1 LINALCRTMIHVFI
15 GTKAQFIKMAPIL
28 QELQKRSK
36 PFNLIDAGQHAGL
49 TGELL
54 RQFGMGEPD
63 VVLRRE
69 HFNIKTVPQALAWS
83 IRNFFYILFTPR
95 RNFRRI
101 FRNQKGVCLIH
112 GDTLTTLLSLLYAK
126 RCGLFVAHVEAGL
139 RSFHLLDPFPEE
151 IIRRVAMAA
160 SDLLFAPSA
169 SAFQNLIKMGYRKKA
184 VLIGA
189 NTVLDSVRYAA
200 RRVKKETLPSGPYA
214 LMTIHRMETIFSCS
228 RLKTVVEIIR
238 SAARERALM
247 FILHEPTR
255 NQLKRFG
262 LLNEVLRIEN
272 VTLLPL
278 LSYLDFIGFVVG
290 ADYVITDGGSIQEEC
305 YYLNKPCMVLRTR
318 TERGEGIGENAFLA
332 EFDKDHIE
340 KFLRTFPT
348 LRRRNPEDSGQPSA
362 LIVDRILQ
370 HA

>member
-1 LINALCRTMIHVFI
+1 MIHVFI

-28 QELQKRSK
+28 QELQKRGKS
-36 PFNLIDAGQHAGL
+36 FNLIDAGQHAGL

-54 RQFGMGEPD
+54 RQFGIGEPD

-69 HFNIKTVPQALAWS
+69 RFNIKTVPQALAWS
-83 IRNFFYILFTPR
+83 IRHFFYILFTPR
-95 RNFRRI
+95 RNFRRM
-101 FRNQKGVCLIH
+101 FRNEKGVCLIH

-169 SAFQNLIKMGYRKKA
+169 SAFQNLLKMGYGKKA

-200 RRVKKETLPSGPYA
+200 ERVKKEALPSRPYA
-214 LMTIHRMETIFSCS
+214 LMTIHRMETIFSYS

-238 SAARERALM
+238 SAARDRALQ
-247 FILHEPTR
+247 FVLHEPTR
-255 NQLKRFG
+255 NQLRRFG
-262 LLNEVLRIEN
+262 LLQELSQIKN

-278 LSYLDFIGFVVG
+278 LSYLDFVG
-290 ADYVITDGGSIQEEC
+290 LMVEADYVITDGGSIQEEC
-305 YYLNKPCMVLRTR
+305 YYLNKPCMVLRAR
-318 TERGEGIGENAFLA
+318 TERMEGIGQNAFLV

-348 LRRRNPEDSGQPSA
+348 LTRQNLEDFNQPSS
-362 LIVDRILQ
+362 LIVDHILH